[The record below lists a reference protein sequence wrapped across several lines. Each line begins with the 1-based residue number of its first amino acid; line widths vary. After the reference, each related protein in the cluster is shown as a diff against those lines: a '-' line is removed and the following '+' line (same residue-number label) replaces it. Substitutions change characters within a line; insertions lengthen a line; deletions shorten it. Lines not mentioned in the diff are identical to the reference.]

1 MLSARLRRRRDEE
14 GAVVPMVAI
23 FLTLLITMS
32 AFAVDLGMQRVA
44 RRDMQALADVISLDM
59 VRQLDGRSH
68 AVIKAANG
76 WQSGLR
82 SSMYNNLSSTGVQY
96 ADISSQQ
103 QQEKLVGTVAGE
115 PLEVVVEMGYLDA
128 SGVFN
133 TVPYPTTPT
142 AVRVTAST
150 SVDFSFAP
158 GRGGAT
164 RTAVAE
170 TQSNTCFS
178 VGSFLLGLDTSAGT
192 LTSLLNPILGD
203 TSLTAVS
210 YQGLANANVSLLEL
224 IEAPSIDVGSLDG
237 LLAAGD
243 ITVGDL
249 MLASA
254 EALQNRGD
262 SDSLVAATLLNQ
274 LVTTTVV
281 GNVVVDIADIVDL
294 TTAGDG
300 ALDAE
305 LNVLDLVG
313 GAVTVANG
321 TNFVGVPALNLSVP
335 NLTSVTSNVSI
346 IEAPHLACGGAG
358 AEAST
363 AQVQV
368 NASGTVGTTLPI
380 PTGGTLTIGGPLS
393 LSANLGSATATL
405 GDVSCDPDVIP
416 ITTDTALSSL
426 NQSLTLGVTGNDIG
440 IGSNIAGVPG
450 LLTVDISYTQVVSAT
465 LGKAATTAQDLTWDI
480 PTSDTYGTVKQTT
493 ATSSALPAATV
504 YAPGSLSITDLR
516 IGGVPLASIPLLGAA
531 VQNLVINSA
540 TTLVNTLIGSTGLVG
555 TTVTSLVSTT
565 VNPLITSLNG
575 VVNQLAGALGLDIAG
590 ADVAVRP
597 TAVCNAPVLRG

>member
-1 MLSARLRRRRDEE
+1 MARLRRKRGED

-44 RRDMQALADVISLDM
+44 RRDMQALADVIALDM

-68 AVIKAANG
+68 AVIKAADG

-82 SSMYNNLSSTGVQY
+82 SSMYNNLRSTGVQY

-103 QQEKLVGTVAGE
+103 HQEKLTATVAGE
-115 PLEVVVEMGYLDA
+115 PLQVVVEMGYLDA
-128 SGVFN
+128 SGGF
-133 TVPYPTTPT
+133 TSVPYPTVPT

-158 GRGGAT
+158 GSGGAS

-170 TQSNTCFS
+170 TRSNTCFS

-210 YQGLANANVSLLEL
+210 YRGLANADVSLLEL
-224 IEAPSIDVGSLDG
+224 IEAPSLDVGTLDG
-237 LLAAGD
+237 LLSAGD

-262 SDSLVAATLLNQ
+262 SDSLAAATLLNQ
-274 LVTTTVV
+274 LVSTTVV
-281 GNVVVDIADIVDL
+281 GNVVVDIADIIDL

-300 ALDAE
+300 ALDAD
-305 LNVLDLVG
+305 LNVLDLIG
-313 GAVTVANG
+313 GALTVANG
-321 TNFVGVPALNLSVP
+321 SNFVGVPALNLSLP
-335 NLTSVTSNVSI
+335 NLANATSSVSI

-368 NASGTVGTTLPI
+368 NASGTVGRTLAI
-380 PTGGTLTIGGPLS
+380 PLGGTVTIGGPLS
-393 LSANLGSATATL
+393 LSAMLGSATATL
-405 GDVSCDPDVIP
+405 GDVSCDPDIIP

-426 NQSLTLGVTGNDIG
+426 TQSLSLGVTGNDIG
-440 IGSNIAGVPG
+440 IGSNVAGVPG
-450 LLTVDISYTQVVSAT
+450 LLTVDISYTQMVSAN
-465 LGKAATTAQDLTWDI
+465 LGKAAVTGQDLVWDI
-480 PTSDTYGTVKQTT
+480 PTTDAYDTVKQTT
-493 ATSSALPAATV
+493 STSSALPAATL

-516 IGGVPLASIPLLGAA
+516 IGGVPIGSIPLLGSI

-540 TTLVNTLIGSTGLVG
+540 TTLVNTLISSTGLVG
-555 TTVTSLVSTT
+555 TTVSALVSTT

-575 VVNQLAGALGLDIAG
+575 VVGQLAGALGLDIAG